1 MVMKSNAWLDYTSGK
16 SVATRPSGCE
26 NVLLSIIH
34 VVRGGPAGAKVDSGV
49 CVTYPWA
56 SLRRPLS
63 NCCAVLLRRAV
74 EAGVTNKS
82 VGCPLC

>member
-1 MVMKSNAWLDYTSGK
+1 MVMKSNAWLDSTSGK

-26 NVLLSIIH
+26 SAALSIIP
-34 VVRGGPAGAKVDSGV
+34 VVRGGPAGAKVESGV
-49 CVTYPWA
+49 SVTYPWA
-56 SLRRPLS
+56 LPGLPLF

-82 VGCPLC
+82 AGRLLG